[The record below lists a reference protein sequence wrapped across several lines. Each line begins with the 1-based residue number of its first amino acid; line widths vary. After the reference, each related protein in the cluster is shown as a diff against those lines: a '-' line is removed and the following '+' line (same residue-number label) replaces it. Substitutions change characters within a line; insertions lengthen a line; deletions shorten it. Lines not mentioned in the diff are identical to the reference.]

1 MRKTIALLTD
11 FGLDDN
17 YVGIMKGVILKINPN
32 VQLVDVCHSIKPQC
46 VVEGALTLR
55 SSYRYFPKKTI
66 FLCVVDPGVGSKR
79 EAIIVKT
86 KDYLFVAPDNGI
98 LSLVVDTQASI
109 EIYAITNVQYF
120 VRPVSNTFHGRDIFA
135 PVAAHIA
142 SGIPLCKFGKMRKD
156 LKRSLFPGPIIKRKK
171 RCIVGEII
179 DIDHFGNCITNIE
192 KKHLTA
198 FKGNPRI
205 TCKGK
210 TISRIASSYAQV
222 KKEELLAIIG
232 SKGYLE
238 ISVNMGSAAKKF
250 NASCGN
256 RIEVLFY

>member
-1 MRKTIALLTD
+1 MKKTIALLTD
-11 FGLDDN
+11 FGLNDN
-17 YVGIMKGVILKINPN
+17 YVGIMKGVILKINPR
-32 VQLVDVCHSIKPQC
+32 VQLVDICHSIKPQC
-46 VVEGALTLR
+46 VVQGALTLK

-86 KDYLFVAPDNGI
+86 KDYVFVAPDNGI
-98 LSLVVDTQASI
+98 LSLALDTQASR

-120 VRPVSNTFHGRDIFA
+120 VKPVSNTFHGRDIFA
-135 PVAAHIA
+135 PVAAYIA
-142 SGIPLCKFGKMRKD
+142 SGIPLHKFGKMRKD
-156 LKRSLFPGPIIKRKK
+156 LKRLSLPEPIIERKK
-171 RCIVGEII
+171 RYIVGEII

-192 KKHLTA
+192 EKHLAA

-210 TISRIASSYAQV
+210 TISHVPSSYAQV
-222 KKEELLAIIG
+222 KKGQSLGIIG

-250 NASCGN
+250 NARNGN